1 MAGAYDDIA
10 LGRHFKAL
18 GARLDYIEA
27 QLKRIGNAGGVDY
40 ATFAES
46 NDVPEE
52 VVQLAQA
59 GDRLGAIKKFRELTG
74 ANFEQASEIVA
85 GL

>member
-1 MAGAYDDIA
+1 MAGAYDDTA
-10 LGRHFKAL
+10 LDRHFKAL
-18 GARLDYIEA
+18 GARLDHIEE
-27 QLKRIGNAGGVDY
+27 QLKRIANAGGVDY
-40 ATFAES
+40 ASFAEV
-46 NDVPEE
+46 NQVPEE

-74 ANFEQASEIVA
+74 ANFGQASEIVA

>member
-10 LGRHFKAL
+10 LDRHFKAL
-18 GARLDYIEA
+18 GARLDHIEE
-27 QLKRIGNAGGVDY
+27 QLERIANAGGVDY
-40 ATFAES
+40 ATFAEV
-46 NDVPEE
+46 NQVPDE

>member
-10 LGRHFKAL
+10 LDRHFKAIS
-18 GARLDYIEA
+18 ARMDYIEE

-40 ATFAES
+40 ATFAEVHQ
-46 NDVPEE
+46 VPDE
-52 VVQLAQA
+52 VVQLAQS

-74 ANFEQASEIVA
+74 ANFEQAAEVIA